1 MLPLIHSSFRSSI
14 FGRFVGALLQD
25 KYNIQSDIHNLPMH
39 LKCDVCN
46 IPYKIVGKQETEKQ
60 VGMIVASYLLKS
72 FSFRYTKYGN
82 KFPLNL

>member
-1 MLPLIHSSFRSSI
+1 MNGP
-14 FGRFVGALLQD
+14 QD

-60 VGMIVASYLLKS
+60 VGI
-72 FSFRYTKYGN
+72 
-82 KFPLNL
+82 

>member
-1 MLPLIHSSFRSSI
+1 M
-14 FGRFVGALLQD
+14 QD

-60 VGMIVASYLLKS
+60 VGIVATYLDYFRTLEFRKPCKATVSELK
-72 FSFRYTKYGN
+72 
-82 KFPLNL
+82 NLV